1 MTTSDPEVPAD
12 PEGPAPDAAL
22 PSPLPPPALPVA
34 GPGPNWAMLAFIV
47 AVGAFVVAGLAWVQS
62 NRALEETTRV
72 QTAAAASAPSIDI
85 AGAPTLGPDSA
96 TVALVEFSD
105 YECPFCIRHFQQTMP
120 RIVQSYLKTGRI
132 LYVFRDWPVDELHP
146 QSIRAHEAA
155 HCALEQHKY
164 WEVHSKLFGP
174 PGSHTPEL
182 LTGLA
187 RDAGLDMSAFAACV
201 EARRSDPAIRQ
212 TGETAVALG
221 ATGTPAFYVG
231 VRNRANNS
239 VSVLQA
245 LSGAQ
250 PFELFQQAIDA
261 ALARVK

>member
-1 MTTSDPEVPAD
+1 
-12 PEGPAPDAAL
+12 
-22 PSPLPPPALPVA
+22 
-34 GPGPNWAMLAFIV
+34 MLAFV
-47 AVGAFVVAGLAWVQS
+47 VSTGALVVAGLAWIQS
-62 NRALEETTRV
+62 NRALDEAKHA
-72 QTAAAASAPSIDI
+72 QTAAASGPSIDI
-85 AGAPTLGPDSA
+85 AGAPRLGPESA
-96 TVALVEFSD
+96 SVALVEFSD
-105 YECPFCIRHFQQTMP
+105 YECPFCIRHYQQTMP
-120 RIVQSYLKTGRI
+120 KIVQAYLKTGRI

-164 WEVHSKLFGP
+164 WEVHGRLFGP

-187 RDAGLDMSAFAACV
+187 RDAGLDMTAFAGCID
-201 EARRSDPAIRQ
+201 ARRSDAAIRQ
-212 TGETAVALG
+212 TSQTAIGLG

-231 VRNRANNS
+231 VRNRATDS
-239 VSVLQA
+239 VTVWQA